1 LEEEMETLVVVDAQ
15 NEFSPD
21 GKRPVPNHASAL
33 EVIRRRVDVARHEGR
48 PIAWIRHHNRPDEAP
63 AFLPGSWGAELSP
76 GFGPVSGY
84 GPEVEL
90 QKDVFGAFSGTE
102 LESWMESGGS
112 DAVLLVGFYAHMC
125 LSSTARECLMR
136 GLTVSVDPQGTG
148 GCDLEHPLLG
158 KETADEVRR
167 SALLHLSQLGVRIAP
182 PLEVGAAATAEAKG

>member
-1 LEEEMETLVVVDAQ
+1 METLVVIDAQ

-21 GKRPVPNHASAL
+21 GKRPVTNHASAL
-33 EVIRRRVDVARHEGR
+33 EVIRRRVDAARHEGR

-112 DAVLLVGFYAHMC
+112 NSVLVVGFYAHMC
-125 LSSTARECLMR
+125 LSTTAREALMR
-136 GLTVSVDPQGTG
+136 GLTVSVDPQG
-148 GCDLEHPLLG
+148 
-158 KETADEVRR
+158 
-167 SALLHLSQLGVRIAP
+167 
-182 PLEVGAAATAEAKG
+182 